1 MNHHGGAVN
10 KAYTC
15 LLCSEGLHFKSKH
28 AYFSV
33 QGMQAPT
40 FPDLSN
46 SVFVLQD
53 SAY

>member
-1 MNHHGGAVN
+1 MTYQGVAVN
-10 KAYTC
+10 KAYMC
-15 LLCSEGLHFKSKH
+15 LFCSEGLQFKSKH
-28 AYFSV
+28 AYFGT